1 MMGRLSPC
9 LALVLLA
16 SSALLPEASA
26 ATSAAAA
33 GTGKGQPPPSES
45 KQPDVSSLCDCSTFT
60 SRHLHDTSA
69 PKRSPKWF
77 VASESPVC
85 ATSHMDEVIDGITFA
100 SPCLALCQQQH
111 IRHRGS
117 CEDIDNGAFKL
128 SEDFSFASL
137 ADIRKSKAKDRQ
149 LTPAVVH
156 RFRSDGYV
164 FVGRITGGTEPQD
177 LADEGDDEKNEEP
190 EPRKYRSVRI
200 VPGGDTYA
208 RLLASTDEEVRQR
221 LMDKGLHDEDQGI
234 REGNASLPTN
244 WAVRPKSA
252 PDSDFSQGAS
262 NMTTD
267 AREPKCVVGP
277 ESRTIGSVQTDY
289 PWSTWGY
296 LAISTPNGR
305 RRCTGL
311 VAGSF
316 ITGMTAAS
324 CFTNRRRGGGN
335 VEVDWRARFCPGQS
349 GRFRRPYGCVVVVFI
364 TINARWL
371 SNRRRRSSNDWAVM
385 TFQNSIGF
393 RTGYV
398 PIGSAC
404 TRGRRSEINVW
415 MLSYPQLPFGRDR
428 LRVYYENRDDFDFR
442 CRRSARHNFDTNTFG
457 SSGSGMVEYRN
468 GYWWLRAVHNKEVVR
483 RGRCRFNE
491 AAKMTGRNSDEVKF
505 IISEQQPE

>member
-1 MMGRLSPC
+1 MGRLSPC

-234 REGNASLPTN
+234 REGNASLPTD
-244 WAVRPKSA
+244 WTMRPRPA
-252 PDSDFSQGAS
+252 RDSDFSRGAI

-267 AREPKCVVGP
+267 APEEKCVVGG
-277 ESRTIGSVQTDY
+277 ESRTIGSKQTDY
-289 PWSTWGY
+289 PWRTSGF
-296 LAISTPNGR
+296 LSISTSDGDF
-305 RRCTGL
+305 RCSGI
-311 VAGSF
+311 VAGSP
-316 ITGMTAAS
+316 ITGMTAAH
-324 CFTNRRRGGGN
+324 CFTNRKPGGGN
-335 VEVDWRARFCPGQS
+335 VFVENFRARFCPGQS
-349 GRFRRPYGCVVVVFI
+349 GSERPFGCVSVRRI
-364 TINARWL
+364 TVPGEWL
-371 SNRRRRSSNDWAVM
+371 SRRNRPREYDWGVMLFAVP
-385 TFQNSIGF
+385 IGAQ
-393 RTGYV
+393 TGYV

-404 TRGRRSEINVW
+404 KRRLFTPKITVW
-415 MLSYPQLPFGRDR
+415 MLSYPGFDDR
-428 LRVYYENRDDFDFR
+428 SDRRRVFFEKRDDFNFR
-442 CRRSARHNFDTNTFG
+442 CRQKVNHKFDTNG
-457 SSGSGMVEYRN
+457 GASGAGMTEFRN

-491 AAKMTGRNSDEVKF
+491 AAKMTGRNSNQARE
-505 IISEQQPE
+505 IIAEQSS